1 MDANPQAPLDQL
13 RANAPDGFRI
23 PPPVFEEMEAEVV
36 GYAEGERLRVRFP
49 VRERYQN
56 PAGMMHGGA
65 LAMAVDNTIG
75 PLSYLVAPPSVTT
88 QLNLS
93 YLRPVPPET
102 PWIEVE
108 ATFDER
114 TRQHLFFSARVTG
127 PGGRVLVL
135 AQATCLVM
143 PARAGH

>member
-1 MDANPQAPLDQL
+1 MDANSPNPLDQL
-13 RANAPDGFRI
+13 RENAPDGFRI

-36 GYAEGERLRVRFP
+36 GYDEGERLRVRFP

-56 PAGMMHGGA
+56 PAGMMQGGA
-65 LAMAVDNTIG
+65 IAAAVDNTIG

-93 YLRPVPPET
+93 YLRPVPPSM
-102 PWIEVE
+102 PYIEVE

-114 TRQHLFFSARVTG
+114 TRQYLYFSARVLD
-127 PGGRVLVL
+127 PNGRVVAL
-135 AQATCLVM
+135 AQATCVVV
-143 PARAGH
+143 PTRSGA